1 MEGEL
6 SAVASAAAAASA
18 EAASSAT
25 TSTHD
30 EMMTYPGEDH
40 RYSRLLAVLPLYCSH
55 AREFESS
62 CQKSPALLC
71 SAEDEQSRGFL
82 AGTFR
87 RAAR

>member
-40 RYSRLLAVLPLYCSH
+40 R
-55 AREFESS
+55 
-62 CQKSPALLC
+62 
-71 SAEDEQSRGFL
+71 
-82 AGTFR
+82 
-87 RAAR
+87 

>member
-40 RYSRLLAVLPLYCSH
+40 RYSQLLTVLPLYYRL
-55 AREFESS
+55 ARAFESS
-62 CQKSPALLC
+62 CQKSPC
-71 SAEDEQSRGFL
+71 SALPQQGKKS
-82 AGTFR
+82 
-87 RAAR
+87 